1 MPFKTPNKT
10 SEYIRSILPCEK
22 DDALRAITDYADKH
36 ILPVLIPETAAFLR
50 QAVTILK
57 PNKILE
63 IGTSIGYSGHI
74 ILGACKGHLYT
85 IEADEKSADV
95 AENFFCKSGYE
106 DRVTLIRGDS
116 NEVIPLMSGEFDFIF
131 MDGPKTRYV
140 EYLPY
145 LRKLMAERSAILCDN
160 VLFNGM
166 VSGENDTPKK
176 KATIVVALD
185 KFLRTLMADE
195 SLITSVLPV
204 GDGVSFSI
212 TR

>member
-36 ILPVLIPETAAFLR
+36 ILPVLLPETAAFLR

-63 IGTSIGYSGHI
+63 IGTSIGYSAHI
-74 ILGACKGHLYT
+74 ILGACTGHLYT

>member
-1 MPFKTPNKT
+1 
-10 SEYIRSILPCEK
+10 
-22 DDALRAITDYADKH
+22 
-36 ILPVLIPETAAFLR
+36 
-50 QAVTILK
+50 
-57 PNKILE
+57 
-63 IGTSIGYSGHI
+63 
-74 ILGACKGHLYT
+74 
-85 IEADEKSADV
+85 
-95 AENFFCKSGYE
+95 
-106 DRVTLIRGDS
+106 
-116 NEVIPLMSGEFDFIF
+116 MSGEFDFIF
-131 MDGPKTRYV
+131 MDGPKTRYI

-166 VSGENDTPKK
+166 VSGESDTPKK